1 MYEPKAAVAV
11 KYSEAEDN
19 APRVVAKGW
28 GTVAEKII
36 QIAEQYN
43 VPTYEDEELS
53 RLLAALDVDFEIPP
67 ELYYAVAE
75 VLVFIYNLENRI
87 EEFSD

>member
-11 KYSEAEDN
+11 KYSEDEDN

-28 GTVAEKII
+28 GNIADKII
-36 QIAEQYN
+36 QIAEAYN
-43 VPTYEDEELS
+43 VPTYENKDLS
-53 RLLAALDVDFEIPP
+53 ILLSALDVDYEIPP

-75 VLVFIYNLENRI
+75 VLVFIYNLENKL
-87 EEFSD
+87 

>member
-1 MYEPKAAVAV
+1 MYEPKTAVAV
-11 KYSEAEDN
+11 QYSEDEDN

-28 GTVAEKII
+28 GSIAEKII
-36 QIAEQYN
+36 QIAKEN
-43 VPTYEDEELS
+43 HVPTYEDKELC

-75 VLVFIYNLENRI
+75 VLVFIYNLESRM
-87 EEFSD
+87 